1 MSVLL
6 LAALFAV
13 LITDKAIAQDATPAA
28 GVLGTPEATNDCGD
42 PNATPTV
49 PADAATVYTIDGEN
63 SEARWKAKQELVGIG
78 ANEAVGKTNAI
89 IGDIA
94 FGDDGLPL
102 ACSRFD
108 VDLRTI
114 DSGEPLRD
122 NTLHTQAIESDTFPL
137 ATFILTKVEG
147 LDQAPADGQEVS
159 ARLIGNLTVHNVTKL
174 VAWDA
179 KLKIDGDTLTG
190 NATTNVKMNDYNI
203 EKPTVGPVLSIED
216 TVVLEIDVTA
226 NKA

>member
-1 MSVLL
+1 MSVVL
-6 LAALFAV
+6 LAALFGV
-13 LITDKAIAQDATPAA
+13 MITDKAMAQESTPSA
-28 GVLGTPEATNDCGD
+28 GVLGTPEATSDCPAPD
-42 PNATPTV
+42 ATPAAA
-49 PADAATVYTIDGEN
+49 PEGATVFSIDGEN

-89 IGDIA
+89 IGQVA
-94 FGDDGLPL
+94 FGVDGLPL

-122 NTLHTQAIESDTFPL
+122 NTLRTQAIESDTFPL

-147 LDQAPADGQEVS
+147 LDQPPADGQEVS
-159 ARLIGNLTVHNVTKL
+159 ARLIGTLTLHDVTKL

-179 KLKIDGDTLTG
+179 TFKLDGDTLTG
-190 NATTNVKMNDYNI
+190 SATTNFNMDDYNI

-216 TVVLEIDVTA
+216 TVVLEVDVTA
-226 NKA
+226 NRA